1 MKKLIATTILSL
13 GLTSQAWSQD
23 FLGDIMQGS
32 LATLDHA
39 RQLIYYSFF
48 YSENSGSQQT
58 QKTSE
63 KDVDQ
68 FLAGQGME
76 LPRTDRPILKKEFA
90 KLIMERYHFK
100 TSWLTNITRQPVYY
114 FEDARKLGLF
124 APSSRAEETMSPTEL
139 IQVYKKANS
148 MAVK

>member
-1 MKKLIATTILSL
+1 MKKLIASTILSL
-13 GLTSQAWSQD
+13 GLTTQAWSQD

-32 LATLDHA
+32 MATIDHA

-48 YSENSGSQQT
+48 YSEKPGSGQT
-58 QKTSE
+58 EHPSE

-90 KLIMERYHFK
+90 KLIMERYDFK

-124 APSSRAEETMSPTEL
+124 TPSSRADETLSPSDL
-139 IQVYKKANS
+139 IQVYQKANS